1 MLIIGA
7 VAMMAAIPILV
18 WTLLSNDGKSKVK
31 ASDLV
36 GRGGGVIN
44 PLDVRAQVLNRSK
57 ALRLFNKNTALCKD
71 ESRRI
76 GCDACPVLED

>member
-18 WTLLSNDGKSKVK
+18 WTFLSNDGKSKVK

-36 GRGGGVIN
+36 GRGEIG
-44 PLDVRAQVLNRSK
+44 RAHV
-57 ALRLFNKNTALCKD
+57 
-71 ESRRI
+71 
-76 GCDACPVLED
+76 